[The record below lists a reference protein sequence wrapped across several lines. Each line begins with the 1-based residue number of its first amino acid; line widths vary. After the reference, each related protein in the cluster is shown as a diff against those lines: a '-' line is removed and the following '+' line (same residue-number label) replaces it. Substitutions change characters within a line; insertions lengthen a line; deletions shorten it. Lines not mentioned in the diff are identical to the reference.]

1 MPAGIPVGTLAIGRA
16 GAINAALLAAAVLAL
31 NDDDLADRLDT
42 WREEQTASVARSLR
56 AQVRAL
62 VDVVS
67 AFTLSNAA
75 APTTAA
81 ARPEAAREPSPVRH
95 AA

>member
-1 MPAGIPVGTLAIGRA
+1 VDVPGAAESRAQNDDIGR
-16 GAINAALLAAAVLAL
+16 L
-31 NDDDLADRLDT
+31 NQSIHQIDSDT
-42 WREEQTASVARSLR
+42 QQNTERVEQTASVARSLR

-81 ARPEAAREPSPVRH
+81 ARPEAARESSPVRH